1 MTDGQEINILK
12 LENASLKKKTLL
24 AESELAII
32 KGIGNNS
39 PEMKSLKSEVA
50 ALKQQLHT
58 ERESLKKEAD
68 ELMMKKIEHYEKEI
82 ALVREDAQVEILRL
96 EKRSNEL
103 RELLRETVKEL
114 SNAKDLNKSHQKLNG
129 ELQEKLSK
137 YEDKAA
143 HYRRKAIL

>member
-1 MTDGQEINILK
+1 MIEGMENLKEI
-12 LENASLKKKTLL
+12 E
-24 AESELAII
+24 
-32 KGIGNNS
+32 
-39 PEMKSLKSEVA
+39 

-58 ERESLKKEAD
+58 EREA
-68 ELMMKKIEHYEKEI
+68 HQKEI

-114 SNAKDLNKSHQKLNG
+114 SNSKDLNKSHQKLNG
-129 ELQEKLSK
+129 ELQVKLSK

-143 HYRRKAIL
+143 HYRRKAVL

>member
-1 MTDGQEINILK
+1 MTDGQELNILK
-12 LENASLKKKTLL
+12 LE
-24 AESELAII
+24 I
-32 KGIGNNS
+32 
-39 PEMKSLKSEVA
+39 A

-68 ELMMKKIEHYEKEI
+68 ELMMKKIEHYEKEM
-82 ALVREDAQVEILRL
+82 ALVREDAQIQILRL
-96 EKRSNEL
+96 DKRIG
-103 RELLRETVKEL
+103 EL
-114 SNAKDLNKSHQKLNG
+114 SAINAEHQKLNG